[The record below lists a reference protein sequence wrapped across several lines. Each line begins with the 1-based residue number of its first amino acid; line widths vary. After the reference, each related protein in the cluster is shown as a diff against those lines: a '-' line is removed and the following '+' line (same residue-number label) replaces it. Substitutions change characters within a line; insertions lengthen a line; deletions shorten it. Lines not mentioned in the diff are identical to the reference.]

1 MESSQSVSQSGAFR
15 ECQISISLCKD
26 VAFRTGMRLCLPCS
40 RSTPVTQ
47 GAKGKRRRRRR
58 RRPYSSFD
66 PSFVIIRDQIS
77 VT

>member
-26 VAFRTGMRLCLPCS
+26 VAFRTGMRLCRPCS

-47 GAKGKRRRRRR
+47 GAKGKRRR